1 MDYHKTQNIR
11 NRTTTWSSLYPL
23 CQIEIQN
30 LPQVFMEFIRDNRYK
45 VNFQH
50 IVSFSNRWANGTN
63 DSNFGRHAAI
73 MCFGF

>member
-1 MDYHKTQNIR
+1 MDYHKTQNIK
-11 NRTTTWSSLYPL
+11 NRTTTWSP
-23 CQIEIQN
+23 CIHCVKIEIQN
-30 LPQVFMEFIRDNRYK
+30 LPQVFMEFIRGNRYK

-73 MCFGF
+73 MCFGV

>member
-1 MDYHKTQNIR
+1 MDYQKTRNIR
-11 NRTTTWSSLYPL
+11 NHTTAWSSCIHSVRSRYKIYLKFL
-23 CQIEIQN
+23 
-30 LPQVFMEFIRDNRYK
+30 MEFIRGNRYK

>member
-1 MDYHKTQNIR
+1 MEFM
-11 NRTTTWSSLYPL
+11 YPL
-23 CQIEIQN
+23 RQIEIQN
-30 LPQVFMEFIRDNRYK
+30 LPQVFMEFIRGNRYK

>member
-1 MDYHKTQNIR
+1 MDYHKIIR
-11 NRTTTWSSLYPL
+11 NRTTTWSSCIHCVRSRYKIYLKFL
-23 CQIEIQN
+23 T
-30 LPQVFMEFIRDNRYK
+30 EFIRGNRYK

>member
-1 MDYHKTQNIR
+1 
-11 NRTTTWSSLYPL
+11 
-23 CQIEIQN
+23 
-30 LPQVFMEFIRDNRYK
+30 MEFIRGNRYK